1 MSRKSYLLQA
11 SEAVPE
17 FKDISERFYRK
28 YTIAMQSLWRKAGCF

>member
-1 MSRKSYLLQA
+1 MSRKSFLLQA

-28 YTIAMQSLWRKAGCF
+28 YTIEMQSLWRKADCF